1 MYRYI
6 GCTLAAGIAVS
17 LAACSPPS
25 TSNPA
30 LESGLLQVAVDPF
43 AVTVS
48 GFGSGALMA
57 QQFHLAHSQ
66 RVRGVALI
74 GVPPYDC
81 AYGQGEGFLSD
92 PCGRAQHGD
101 ITAHQLAAIAQQR
114 AAARQIQ
121 PLENLRNDHVWLMH
135 GEQNATIER
144 GMFNT
149 VVEFYREF
157 VDPDRITVEY
167 VDRTGHLW
175 PTMGYGVECSAST
188 SPYLGACD
196 YDAAEL
202 MLSALYGY
210 LRQPEHEEQRLTEFN
225 QRIAVEPTAG
235 AGLAERGYAYI
246 PRECA
251 AGASCSLHVSFHG
264 CEQSADFIGP
274 AFAEHSGL
282 NRWAEA
288 NRLVVLY
295 PQAPVSDVNP
305 RGCWDAWGYTS
316 ADYATVD
323 GVQIEALIQLIN
335 HIAGVD
341 AGLADIQNH
350 SL

>member
-1 MYRYI
+1 MYRVLQ
-6 GCTLAAGIAVS
+6 CALAAGVAVA

-25 TSNPA
+25 TSDAA

-57 QQFHLAHSQ
+57 QQFHLAHSE

-74 GVPPYDC
+74 GAPPYGC
-81 AYGQGEGFLSD
+81 AFGQEAGIASD
-92 PCGRAQHGD
+92 PCGRAQPGV
-101 ITAHQLAAIAQQR
+101 AIAQTR

-135 GEQNATIER
+135 GEHNASIDR
-144 GMFNT
+144 SMFNT
-149 VVEFYREF
+149 VVEFYRKF
-157 VDPDRITVEY
+157 VDSDRITVEY

-175 PTMGYGVECSAST
+175 PTIDYGVECSASK
-188 SPYLGACD
+188 SPHLGACD

-210 LRQPEHEEQRLTEFN
+210 LRQPELEEQRLTEFN
-225 QRIAVEPTAG
+225 QRMAVEPIAG

-251 AGASCSLHVSFHG
+251 AGASCSLHISFHG

-288 NRLVVLY
+288 NRLVILY
-295 PQAPVSDVNP
+295 PQAPVSDGNP
-305 RGCWDAWGYTS
+305 RGCWDGWGYTG

-323 GVQIEALIQLIN
+323 GVQIEALVQLIN